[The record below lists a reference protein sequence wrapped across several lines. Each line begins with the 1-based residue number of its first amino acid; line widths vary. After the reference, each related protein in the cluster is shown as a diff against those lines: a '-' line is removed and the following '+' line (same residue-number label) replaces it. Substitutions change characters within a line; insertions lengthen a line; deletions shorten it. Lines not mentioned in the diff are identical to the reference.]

1 MANIKSNKK
10 RHVQD
15 KKKRS
20 LNHSKNSE
28 CRTVVKKTRVSRSQ
42 EDLDKTYSVVDK
54 AAKRRRIHKNKAN
67 RIKSRVSRAIAKSN

>member
-28 CRTVVKKTRVSRSQ
+28 YRTVVKKTRVSKSQ

-54 AAKRRRIHKNKAN
+54 AAKRKRMHKNKAN